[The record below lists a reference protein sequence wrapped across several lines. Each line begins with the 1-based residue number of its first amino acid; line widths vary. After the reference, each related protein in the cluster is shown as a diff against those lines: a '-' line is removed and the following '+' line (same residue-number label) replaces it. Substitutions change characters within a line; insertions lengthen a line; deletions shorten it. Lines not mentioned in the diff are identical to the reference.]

1 MFIYINYEI
10 NNNVVTVMRLI
21 RCNYLPDLTFLVG
34 QWIHLASLPAL
45 ESLRELLQVGE
56 GAPDPV
62 VGGSV
67 AAEENAHLEV
77 SRPMFGAPHVGCA
90 DPEHLS
96 LAVLAQTRQQLLVV
110 VPPHPL
116 VCND

>member
-1 MFIYINYEI
+1 MSFCHCCNEI
-10 NNNVVTVMRLI
+10 NI
-21 RCNYLPDLTFLVG
+21 SCNYLPDLTFLVG
-34 QWIHLASLPAL
+34 HWIHLASFLAL
-45 ESLRELLQVGE
+45 EGLGELLEVGE

-90 DPEHLS
+90 DPKQLAGSEVEAGEERLLTMLS
-96 LAVLAQTRQQLLVV
+96 
-110 VPPHPL
+110 HPGL
-116 VCND
+116 

>member
-90 DPEHLS
+90 DPEQLAGSEVEAGEERLLTMLS
-96 LAVLAQTRQQLLVV
+96 
-110 VPPHPL
+110 HPGL
-116 VCND
+116 